1 MIACADCQFFTPD
14 QVGDGTG
21 IGQCKQYQDYLA
33 KNPSEANLRR
43 ALLVLG
49 NKPHDSLFW
58 GAILK
63 TRDCE
68 RFKRL

>member
-1 MIACADCQFFTPD
+1 
-14 QVGDGTG
+14 V
-21 IGQCKQYQDYLA
+21 
-33 KNPSEANLRR
+33 ANLRR
-43 ALLVLG
+43 ELLVLG
-49 NKPHDSLFW
+49 NNTHDSLFW